1 MTQPPNT
8 IYNSFV
14 GFRASR
20 ELHDRLDRFSGAL
33 GRRKSDVLRFLLVRC
48 LSAYERDTVAI
59 EKIKQELY

>member
-1 MTQPPNT
+1 MTQPSNN

-20 ELHDRLDRFSGAL
+20 DLHHRLDRFSEVV

-48 LSAYERDTVAI
+48 LNAYESDAKAI
-59 EKIKQELY
+59 DRIKQELY